1 MMSYIKQLAE
11 MDQTEIREL
20 TRKYVLL
27 PWAAQTGGL
36 PLAIKRAEGCYFW
49 DADNKKYLDFWSQG
63 TVVNAGFNNK
73 TIIDAIK
80 AQLDINAYV
89 TESATTGVKA
99 EYCKLIAELTPK
111 NLIKTFMV
119 PSGADAVENSI
130 KIARTYTKKLKIMA
144 RYRSYHGAT
153 YGVFRLLEI
162 RGGHRLNQEFLVS
175 FEHFSPIVIGV
186 LLVTNIPTVIL
197 NAPKTSEK

>member
-1 MMSYIKQLAE
+1 MSYMKQLAE
-11 MDQTEIREL
+11 MGESEIREL

-27 PWAAQTGGL
+27 PWTAQTGGM
-36 PLAIKRAEGCYFW
+36 PMVIKRAEGCYFW
-49 DADNKKYLDFWSQG
+49 DAENKKYLDFWSQG

-80 AQLDINAYV
+80 AQLDIIPYV

-99 EYCKLIAELTPK
+99 EYCRLVAELTPK

-130 KIARTYTKKLKIMA
+130 KIARTYSKKMKIMA

-153 YGVFRLLEI
+153 YGAVSLTGDSRRAPVDPGIPGVFRA
-162 RGGHRLNQEFLVS
+162 FL
-175 FEHFSPIVIGV
+175 PYC
-186 LLVTNIPTVIL
+186 
-197 NAPKTSEK
+197 